1 MDGKKRFG
9 ITGYT
14 IKQNDYPSRAV
25 VTIDVTVM
33 ANSPSRVLTEIDQL
47 FIEIEGMRYPLTDKE

>member
-14 IKQNDYPSRAV
+14 IKQNDYPNRAV

-33 ANSPSRVLTEIDQL
+33 ANSPSQVLTEIDQL
-47 FIEIEGMRYPLTDKE
+47 FIEIEGMRYPLTEKE